1 MFDSLLVPV
10 DGSTESARSLGPAGA
25 LAHYLDVPLQV
36 VAFHAPADD
45 GFELTELVR
54 HQLSAIGDVGRKL
67 EVAPMTEPV
76 ADLVAE
82 RLARFANPLVV
93 MTTRGHG
100 RSAAV
105 LGSVANDILA
115 TGMAPLLLVG
125 PNSEPGHFRLHG
137 PLIVPVDGDNPNPA
151 TIDIVRRVAEA
162 FDYVPQVVQ
171 VIDPD
176 VAAQVSSM
184 RRGPAGSDLPPETA
198 MVHNV
203 ARRLGHDVDYTVLH
217 SDAPGAAIAERAAE
231 VGASLVAMATH
242 ARTGLER
249 LRLGSV
255 TAQVVTH
262 ARCPVLAIPP
272 STAADT

>member
-1 MFDSLLVPV
+1 MFDSLIVPI
-10 DGSTESARSLGPAGA
+10 DGSAESARSLGPAGA

-36 VAFHAPADD
+36 VAYHAPADD

-54 HQLSAIGDVGRKL
+54 HQLSAVGDVDRKL
-67 EVAPMTEPV
+67 DVAPMTRPV
-76 ADLVAE
+76 AELVAE
-82 RLARFANPLVV
+82 RLSQSASPLVV

-115 TGMAPLLLVG
+115 TGKAPLLLVG
-125 PNSEPGHFRLHG
+125 PNCEPGRFRLHG
-137 PLIVPVDGDNPNPA
+137 PMLVPVNGDAPNPA
-151 TIDIVRRVAEA
+151 TIDIVGQVVEV
-162 FDYVPQVVQ
+162 FDYVPVVIQ
-171 VIDPD
+171 VIDPE
-176 VAAQVSSM
+176 VSAEVSSM

-203 ARRLGHDVDYTVLH
+203 AKRLGHDVDYAVLH
-217 SDAPGAAIAERAAE
+217 SDTPGDAIAERATE

-255 TAQVVTH
+255 TSQVVTH
-262 ARCPVLAIPP
+262 APCPVLAIPP
-272 STAADT
+272 A